1 MYFDVEWMKKYR
13 CIQTD
18 SASVSF
24 FFLWKVNEMHILYD
38 SFFQKSN
45 LTIESNLELKPI
57 NRTASNFNPKLDC
70 DYQDII

>member
-1 MYFDVEWMKKYR
+1 MYFDVEWMKKCT

-18 SASVSF
+18 SPSVS
-24 FFLWKVNEMHILYD
+24 FLWKVNEIHILYD

-45 LTIESNLELKPI
+45 LTIECNLELKHI
-57 NRTASNFNPKLDC
+57 NRPASNFNPKLDC